1 MKRLALALALASC
14 ATTQQ
19 PVVTSGQVLLE
30 AGKQF
35 EATGAAMFRGC
46 STGQIPAP
54 TCASWATFA
63 ERFKPSY
70 RAAVAAWSLGASV
83 GAPGDAGVDW
93 AALSGELADFTAAL
107 VAAAF
112 TVDGGAP

>member
-1 MKRLALALALASC
+1 MKRLVLALALASC

-19 PVVTSGQVLLE
+19 PVVTSGHVLLE

-35 EATGAAMFRGC
+35 EATGQAMFRGC
-46 STGQIPAP
+46 STGRIPAP
-54 TCASWATFA
+54 TCASWAVFA

-70 RAAVAAWSLGASV
+70 KAAVAAWSLGATL
-83 GAPGDAGVDW
+83 GAGDAGVDW
-93 AALSGELADFTAAL
+93 AALSGELADFTSAL

-112 TVDGGAP
+112 SVDGGAQ